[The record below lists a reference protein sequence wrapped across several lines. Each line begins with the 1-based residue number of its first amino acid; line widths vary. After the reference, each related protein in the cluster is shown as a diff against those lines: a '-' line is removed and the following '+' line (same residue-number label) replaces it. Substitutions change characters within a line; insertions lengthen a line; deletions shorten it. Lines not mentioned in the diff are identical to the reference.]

1 MYLILDHSNP
11 KPNRYDL
18 RIRPL
23 KITEEF
29 RGFIKN

>member
-1 MYLILDHSNP
+1 MHFILDHPN
-11 KPNRYDL
+11 PNRYDS

-23 KITEEF
+23 KITEIF